1 MSKETV
7 RLLLLDGVEE
17 RRKELY
23 GRLSNFTDL
32 YLDAPQEVID
42 PETFFTDDLSQVIL
56 LDKDYLG
63 DGYGFGAALLDNFPE
78 KAVLLLEDDPNIEKM
93 KQALQAGFSDVI
105 SSDLD
110 NEQLIEAILRS
121 QLQKKRSM
129 ELLREDKSKRVQN
142 SHGKII
148 TVFSTKGGVGRTFTA
163 LNVAIL
169 IKQKT
174 NAKVALMDMDIDYGT
189 LAPAMGLQG
198 KTNVNDVLGDLR
210 NLDSDLLES
219 YMLTHESG
227 VRVLS
232 AVSEPQLDSYVNSEQ
247 MEIILHILQDT
258 FDYIIIDM
266 PSRFLEM
273 STPAF
278 TLASMV
284 YMVTTPEILALNNV
298 KAGMTFLRELNF
310 PAARLKIVLNR
321 LSRKSLSKNDVEK
334 SLDASVFVSLPE
346 DASVTTSLN
355 LGTPFVLSNPRSKTT
370 RALEALVEGFLTEG

>member
-129 ELLREDKSKRVQN
+129 ELLMEDKSKRVQN